1 MQNSILLSTS
11 NRISNQH
18 LDLQDLE
25 DELALSSKHKQDEWQ
40 KQEERRQAGSR
51 HYQKEAERHCKSSR
65 SIIYDVKGDGAR
77 KKIAKCRLD
86 MISGN
91 ISSYSR
97 WLNEPKRLK
106 EIQDLNELTSC
117 VAAITADAEE
127 NKERRKAET
136 EKKSEEKE
144 AKKKKGKEEYAATKQ
159 ELLPGLTA
167 LMLPYTIGAEEDFKI
182 LSNKQL
188 VDVIKY
194 YFGLNPIGL
203 STMKKDQL
211 IAQVELQRF

>member
-1 MQNSILLSTS
+1 MAEWAKTVERDPRSQWIDLL
-11 NRISNQH
+11 RVWQQ
-18 LDLQDLE
+18 L
-25 DELALSSKHKQDEWQ
+25 LA
-40 KQEERRQAGSR
+40 
-51 HYQKEAERHCKSSR
+51 
-65 SIIYDVKGDGAR
+65 
-77 KKIAKCRLD
+77 
-86 MISGN
+86 
-91 ISSYSR
+91 
-97 WLNEPKRLK
+97 
-106 EIQDLNELTSC
+106 
-117 VAAITADAEE
+117 ADAEE
-127 NKERRKAET
+127 NKERCKAET
-136 EKKSEEKE
+136 EKKAEKKE

-203 STMKKDQL
+203 STMKEDQL